1 VAFLAAITFLTAIP
15 LPIKRS
21 WEPRELADSRLFFPL
36 VGLILGGILAGMD
49 WAMRLLL
56 PLPVASAL
64 LLAGWVLLTGGIH
77 LDGLMDTCDGV
88 FGGKDP
94 SKRLEIMA
102 DPRVGSFGVAGGVLM
117 LLVKWSCLA
126 ALAPSLHLPSLLAVP
141 VFSRWGMVLAMALF
155 PYVRAQGTGVAL
167 RSDSKL
173 IPISA
178 GAMCLGLSW
187 LLLGRIGAG
196 LAAGAS
202 VLAWGLGRWLMGLLG
217 GLTGDT
223 YGAINE
229 VIEAA
234 ALVAIVAIANDF
246 L

>member
-1 VAFLAAITFLTAIP
+1 MAFLAAITFLTAIP
-15 LPIKRS
+15 LPIRRS

-36 VGLILGGILAGMD
+36 VGLILGGILAGLD
-49 WAMRLLL
+49 WVMRLLL

-88 FGGKDP
+88 FGGRD
-94 SKRLEIMA
+94 SARRLEIMA

-117 LLVKWSCLA
+117 LLVKWSCLTT
-126 ALAPSLHLPSLLAVP
+126 LAPSVRLLSLLAVP
-141 VFSRWGMVLAMALF
+141 VFSRWGIVVATTLF
-155 PYVRAQGTGVAL
+155 PYVRTQGTGAAF
-167 RSDSKL
+167 RSDRKL
-173 IPISA
+173 IPIGA
-178 GAMCLGLSW
+178 GAICLGLSW
-187 LLLGRIGAG
+187 LLLGPIGAG

-202 VLAWGLGRWLMGLLG
+202 ALAWGLGRWLMGLLG

-229 VIEAA
+229 LIEAA
-234 ALVAIVAIANDF
+234 ALVAMVAIANGF